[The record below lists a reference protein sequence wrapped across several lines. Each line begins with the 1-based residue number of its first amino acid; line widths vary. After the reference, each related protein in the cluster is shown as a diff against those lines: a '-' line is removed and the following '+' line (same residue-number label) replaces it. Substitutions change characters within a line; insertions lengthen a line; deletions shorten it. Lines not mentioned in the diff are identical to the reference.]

1 MKIKVSR
8 NSGFCFGVNRA
19 VNAVFE
25 VIKAGN
31 KCCTLGPI
39 VHNTNVVNL
48 LKKCGNII
56 TATSEAAITCCGS
69 KLEAMEPKKADESEM
84 LSVEDTGDEWYISSE
99 HSMTKE
105 HYISLVAAAPDGGTA
120 RLR

>member
-39 VHNTNVVNL
+39 VHNTNIVNL
-48 LKKCGNII
+48 YNSYNRKNNI
-56 TATSEAAITCCGS
+56 
-69 KLEAMEPKKADESEM
+69 
-84 LSVEDTGDEWYISSE
+84 VQ
-99 HSMTKE
+99 
-105 HYISLVAAAPDGGTA
+105 
-120 RLR
+120 